1 MKKIILLF
9 VAFIMF
15 ISTSSLVSAD
25 YINITVKINEQAVSL
40 DTNPLIFNDRFF
52 VPIRN
57 VCEELGADVY
67 WDGTRELVYIVK
79 NDIKLCLKI
88 NSSRLIKVRCKNAEE
103 FINMSTDNI
112 VEMDVCPIIAND
124 RTFLPIRAVCEALG
138 ADVEWSS
145 ADSTVN
151 ILCNNNVLE
160 DVNTDKNFFYEIL
173 SYSDTK
179 YKKAAGNVIFADAD
193 NNVILTKDHILWVSV
208 NNDEIGYYVELIL
221 TSEGQ
226 RKFAEATDRISKQSE
241 NNYISVVLNGSV
253 ISAPRVSDKIDSD
266 RVVIRGSFTLEEA
279 ITLADEISG
288 L

>member
-1 MKKIILLF
+1 MKKIISLF
-9 VAFIMF
+9 VTFIMF
-15 ISTSSLVSAD
+15 ISASSLVSAD
-25 YINITVKINEQAVSL
+25 DINITVKINEQTVSF
-40 DTNPLIFNDRFF
+40 DTNPLIINDRVF

-67 WDGTRELVYIVK
+67 WDGTRELVYVVK

-88 NSSRLIKVRCKNAEE
+88 NSTRLIKVRCKNAEE
-103 FINMSTDNI
+103 FTNMPTDNI
-112 VEMDVCPIIAND
+112 VEMDVCPIIVNG
-124 RTFLPIRAVCEALG
+124 RTLLPIRAVCEALG
-138 ADVEWSS
+138 ADVEWSNT
-145 ADSTVN
+145 DSTVN

-160 DVNTDKNFFYEIL
+160 DVNTDKDFFYEML
-173 SYSDTK
+173 SYLDTK
-179 YKKAAGNVIFADAD
+179 YKKVAGNVIFADGD
-193 NNVILTKDHILWVSV
+193 NNIILTKEHILWVSV

-241 NNYISVVLNGSV
+241 NNYISVVLNGSI
-253 ISAPRVSDKIDSD
+253 ISAPRVSDKIDSE
-266 RVVIRGSFTLEEA
+266 RVVIRGIFTIEEA

>member
-1 MKKIILLF
+1 MKKIISLF
-9 VAFIMF
+9 VTFIMF
-15 ISTSSLVSAD
+15 ISASSLVSAD
-25 YINITVKINEQAVSL
+25 DINITVKLNEQTVSF
-40 DTNPLIFNDRFF
+40 DTNPLIINDRVF

-67 WDGTRELVYIVK
+67 WDGTRELVYVVK
-79 NDIKLCLKI
+79 NNIKLCLKI
-88 NSSRLIKVRCKNAEE
+88 NSTRLIKVCCKNAEE

-160 DVNTDKNFFYEIL
+160 DVNTDKSFFYEIL

-179 YKKAAGNVIFADAD
+179 YKKVAGNVIFADAD
-193 NNVILTKDHILWVSV
+193 NNVILTKEHILWVSV

-226 RKFAEATDRISKQSE
+226 RKFAEATDRISKKSE
-241 NNYISVVLNGSV
+241 NNYISVVLNGSM
-253 ISAPRVSDKIDSD
+253 ISAPRVSDKIDSE
-266 RVVIRGSFTLEEA
+266 RVVIRGSFTIEEA